1 MSELLP
7 CPFCGGK
14 AVLCTNDEGDKYGDG
29 YFVWCCECA
38 AESGCSSTDKEAIE
52 AWNRVSDAVERMKP
66 KRVVCRH
73 FNKYYG
79 NEIGDCPN
87 CLCTIEDESEL
98 NEHPH
103 CKYCGQALDWSE

>member
-14 AVLCTNDEGDKYGDG
+14 AGLCTNDEGDKYGDG
-29 YFVWCCECA
+29 YFVWCRECA

-66 KRVVCRH
+66 KKGVIEIDEL
-73 FNKYYG
+73 YG
-79 NEIGDCPN
+79 SEDRYCPLCDE
-87 CLCTIEDESEL
+87 CLDPPYDVSNFCPE
-98 NEHPH
+98 
-103 CKYCGQALDWSE
+103 CGQALDWRE